1 MSGIYEEEGQ
11 GFIKSKVV
19 KFLMSYQSFSY
30 SSRPCC
36 ARQHSQLSTLHT
48 LQYASTG
55 HLQSTIALK
64 LQISFLFDSNTV
76 IREWFCSRTLLYSSK
91 CKVSLQRVVAG
102 PESRQC
108 SAGPRPVIGR
118 SSAPP
123 RAAIGWRRQLGR
135 ALGSR
140 GAAAVSGGSQ
150 HLVSI

>member
-1 MSGIYEEEGQ
+1 
-11 GFIKSKVV
+11 
-19 KFLMSYQSFSY
+19 MSYQSFSY